1 MNHEGITS
9 LVNGAN
15 RGIGLGIARR
25 MAREPVRLLCGVRD
39 VGDATV
45 AGLGQPVHLDLSSQ
59 ASIETGLAEIGDVDL
74 LINNAGAFTA
84 GLLEAQDL
92 DDVYNLLQVNL
103 AGPIHLTRRLLPG
116 MLRRGRGKI
125 VLNSS
130 VVAYANFPA
139 VTTYSASKAG
149 LSGFAE
155 SLRRELRDTPVSTLH
170 VVTGGIDTDMLD
182 ATKQALEPHFGDT
195 VDSWDQHT
203 PDEWGER
210 IVDAILDDDETLGP
224 GGKAALGKLASHLP
238 RQLLDTLSA
247 HAFDR

>member
-1 MNHEGITS
+1 MELDGITC
-9 LVNGAN
+9 LVTGAN

-39 VGDATV
+39 VADARI
-45 AGLGQPVHLDLSSQ
+45 AGLGEPVHLDLSSR
-59 ASIETGLAEIGDVDL
+59 ASIEAGLADIGDIDL
-74 LINNAGAFTA
+74 LINNAGTFTA
-84 GLLEAQDL
+84 GLLEEQDL
-92 DDVYNLLQVNL
+92 DAIYNLLQVNL
-103 AGPIHLTRRLLPG
+103 AAPIHLTRRLLPG

-130 VVAYANFPA
+130 VVAYANLPA

-155 SLRRELRDTPVSTLH
+155 SLRRELHDTPVSTLH

-182 ATKQALEPHFGDT
+182 ATKQGLAPHFGDT
-195 VDSWDQHT
+195 VDSWDQHS

-210 IVDAILDDDETLGP
+210 IVDAITDDQNTLGP

-247 HAFDR
+247 HTFDR